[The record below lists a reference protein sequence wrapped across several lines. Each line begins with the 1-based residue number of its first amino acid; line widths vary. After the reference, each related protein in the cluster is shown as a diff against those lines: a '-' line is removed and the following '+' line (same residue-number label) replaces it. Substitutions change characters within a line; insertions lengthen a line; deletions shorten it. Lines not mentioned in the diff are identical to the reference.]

1 MAKSRGKTIGI
12 DLGTTYLGVAS
23 DGKMIPILYGNELW
37 PSIAQITR
45 RGKWSLRGLEKT
57 PPVDWRMDVE
67 FSKLL
72 IGRPKSDG
80 SLEGDV
86 ESIPGAAMDDRGA
99 CYTIFNRTY
108 RPEEISAFLLGKIYQ
123 DIVKP
128 RGVMD
133 KVIITV
139 PAYFGEAQRHST
151 LVAAEI
157 AGFDPSVIDLV
168 PEPVAAAV
176 YVTRSWEKVHEK
188 TVVVVDVGGG
198 TTDLTVIQ
206 IFQEDRIRR
215 FCVLAVVGD
224 NRLGGKNL
232 DDRLLDLVCARA
244 EDKTGKRPEKK
255 TIRAHCESAK
265 QSLSVHD
272 EVNIAIA
279 IDDTEP
285 PEINISRKEFISA
298 CRKEMRSF
306 EQLLKILQS
315 RERTVGEA
323 QHLIFSGGSCNIP
336 EIKALAKKACPKAT
350 IEEVVADKAVALGAS
365 CIASDPLITIT
376 PSLPKNIGIWCRNGQ
391 LQVIAK
397 QTALLPGKFTGE
409 LFTHEETKDVIEF
422 SVMEGDSADATR
434 ATEVSKFFI
443 TDLGCPPSGT
453 MIKVTVKIAKPG
465 TMDVEAKMTTEKGE
479 EASCRVEFESPFCQ
493 DQLSRWKKQNSRRL
507 TGRERGNH
515 EEDDTGG
522 LDSDIEAGVTG
533 DIGTKDGEVEL
544 GDITDGHTEDGLDE
558 GGSVEGGPGE
568 DDAVDSSE
576 IEAEEARDPGAK
588 NGQAEADGTGDVE
601 VGDGGAERDPTEG
614 GEGQAIDTGD
624 TETGD
629 GEVENGS
636 VGAGGTKP
644 TDRDGVRASSQK
656 RNGPSTRGTKTSGRA
671 RKRAKRG
678 K

>member
-37 PSIAQITR
+37 PSIAQITEK
-45 RGKWSLRGLEKT
+45 GKWSLRGLEKT

-99 CYTIFNRTY
+99 CYKIFDRKY
-108 RPEEISAFLLGKIYQ
+108 RPEEISGFLLGKIYQ

-244 EDKTGKRPEKK
+244 KDKTGKRPEKK
-255 TIRAHCESAK
+255 TIRADCESAK

-272 EVNIAIA
+272 EVNIAVA

-285 PEINISRKEFISA
+285 PEINISRKDFISA

-306 EQLLKILQS
+306 EQLLRKLQL
-315 RERTVGEA
+315 RERTVCDA

-350 IEEVVADKAVALGAS
+350 VEEVVADKAVALGAS

-391 LQVIAK
+391 LQVIAE
-397 QTALLPGKFTGE
+397 QTALLPGKFTGA
-409 LFTHEETKDVIEF
+409 LFTHEKTKDVIEF
-422 SVMEGDSADATR
+422 SVMEGDTADAKR
-434 ATEVSKFFI
+434 ATEVAQFSI
-443 TDLGCPPSGT
+443 TDLGSPPSGT
-453 MIKVTVKIAKPG
+453 MIKVIVEIEKPG
-465 TMDVEAKMTTEKGE
+465 TMDVQAKMITEKGG
-479 EASCRVEFESPFCQ
+479 A
-493 DQLSRWKKQNSRRL
+493 
-507 TGRERGNH
+507 RGDH
-515 EEDDTGG
+515 KEDDTGD
-522 LDSDIEAGVTG
+522 LDSDTEAGVTG
-533 DIGTKDGEVEL
+533 DVGTKDGEVEV
-544 GDITDGHTEDGLDE
+544 GDITDGHAEDGLDE
-558 GGSVEGGPGE
+558 GGPVEGGSGE
-568 DDAVDSSE
+568 DNTVDSSE

-588 NGQAEADGTGDVE
+588 DGQDEADGTGDVE

-636 VGAGGTKP
+636 VGAGGAKP
-644 TDRDGVRASSQK
+644 TGRDGVRASSQK

-671 RKRAKRG
+671 RKKAKRG

>member
-37 PSIAQITR
+37 PSIAQITEK
-45 RGKWSLRGLEKT
+45 GKWSLRGLEKT

-99 CYTIFNRTY
+99 CYKIFDRKY
-108 RPEEISAFLLGKIYQ
+108 RPEEISGFLLGKIYQ

-157 AGFDPSVIDLV
+157 AGFDLSVIDLV

-244 EDKTGKRPEKK
+244 KDKTGKRPEKK
-255 TIRAHCESAK
+255 TIRADCESAK

-272 EVNIAIA
+272 EVNIAVA
-279 IDDTEP
+279 IDDAEP
-285 PEINISRKEFISA
+285 PEINISRKDFISA
-298 CRKEMRSF
+298 CRKEMRTF
-306 EQLLKILQS
+306 EQLLKTLQS
-315 RERTVGEA
+315 RERTVSEA

-336 EIKALAKKACPKAT
+336 EIKALAQKACPKAT

-409 LFTHEETKDVIEF
+409 LFTHEETKDVVEF
-422 SVMEGDSADATR
+422 SVMEGDSADAKR
-434 ATEVSKFFI
+434 ATEVAQFSI
-443 TDLGCPPSGT
+443 TDLSSPPSGT
-453 MIKVTVKIAKPG
+453 MIKVIVKIEKPG
-465 TMDVEAKMTTEKGE
+465 TMEVEAKMTTEKGE
-479 EASCRVEFESPFCQ
+479 EASCKEECAVTM
-493 DQLSRWKKQNSRRL
+493 KKTIL
-507 TGRERGNH
+507 V
-515 EEDDTGG
+515 
-522 LDSDIEAGVTG
+522 I
-533 DIGTKDGEVEL
+533 
-544 GDITDGHTEDGLDE
+544 
-558 GGSVEGGPGE
+558 
-568 DDAVDSSE
+568 
-576 IEAEEARDPGAK
+576 
-588 NGQAEADGTGDVE
+588 
-601 VGDGGAERDPTEG
+601 
-614 GEGQAIDTGD
+614 
-624 TETGD
+624 
-629 GEVENGS
+629 
-636 VGAGGTKP
+636 
-644 TDRDGVRASSQK
+644 
-656 RNGPSTRGTKTSGRA
+656 
-671 RKRAKRG
+671 
-678 K
+678 